1 MIVEKLG
8 YRPLATDHAGAFIHE
23 LQIPLPRY
31 LSYYEAAFKKVQ
43 SKKPRLGWKYRDE
56 TAATTWEA
64 SFAAIESENPVASEI
79 LLMSSFLNHEGIY
92 DRFFYENEISYD
104 ECRQIHSRYSLVTY

>member
-23 LQIPLPRY
+23 LQIPLSRY

-56 TAATTWEA
+56 TVVTTWEV
-64 SFAAIESENPVASEI
+64 FFEAIESKDSVASEI
-79 LLMSSFLNHEGIY
+79 LLMSSFLNHESIY
-92 DRFFYENEISYD
+92 DRFFYEK
-104 ECRQIHSRYSLVTY
+104 